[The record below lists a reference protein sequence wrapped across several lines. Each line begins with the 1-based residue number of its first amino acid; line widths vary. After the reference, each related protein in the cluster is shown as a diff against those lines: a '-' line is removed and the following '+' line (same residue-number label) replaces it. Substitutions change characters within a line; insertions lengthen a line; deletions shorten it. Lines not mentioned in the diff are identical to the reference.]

1 MKTKRNSNV
10 FITLIK
16 IGLICYTMLRTV
28 DLVMSTLPE
37 SIKIFGVAAIF
48 GLDIALLAWDNY
60 AADPYKAR
68 SDGQHKVGVIMIVV
82 NLIGIGAALVADS
95 MRVIDPAGNAA
106 AISTVSVWVISIVI
120 LSNVAALIGVNQL
133 DPDRAE
139 QQAEAEHERKLAK
152 LKAEHERD
160 LQENDLRTELDVSKY
175 RNSQKIKTARRSFFL
190 SDDDHNGTPDIVDAA
205 KRGDLDALRKQL
217 ETALETL
224 QHTAAKSP
232 NGHNM
237 AVDGAAKPRLM
248 NPATETDLPED
259 QQPYPKGS

>member
-1 MKTKRNSNV
+1 MKTKKNSNI

-82 NLIGIGAALVADS
+82 NLIGIGAAMVADS
-95 MRVIDPAGNAA
+95 MRVLDPAGNAST
-106 AISTVSVWVISIVI
+106 ISVVSVWVISVVI
-120 LSNVAALIGVNQL
+120 LSNVAALIAVNQL

-139 QQAEAEHERKLAK
+139 AQAAAAHERELARMQAEHER
-152 LKAEHERD
+152 R
-160 LQENDLRTELDVSKY
+160 LQMDDTVTELDVSTY
-175 RNSQKIKTARRSFFL
+175 RNKQKIKDARKKFYL
-190 SDDDHNGTPDIVDAA
+190 ADDDKNGTADIVDAA
-205 KRGDLDALRKQL
+205 NRGDLDALKRQL
-217 ETALETL
+217 QDALKALE
-224 QHTAAKSP
+224 HTSAKSS
-232 NGHNM
+232 NGHSM
-237 AVDGAAKPRLM
+237 ASDGQ
-248 NPATETDLPED
+248 PA
-259 QQPYPKGS
+259 PKVKER